1 MKLIL
6 KITVIA
12 IVALAIFGLA
22 YWLINPQFGGR
33 ISKVEKARFKN
44 SPQWNGK
51 EFVNQSTTTMDVNLR
66 TMPGLIKANISGR
79 KERDPKQELP
89 MKLFNKEEWDNQGNA
104 FRFTWFGHSTGLM
117 HLDGKN
123 LMIDPMFGQDASPI
137 GPFRT
142 MRYSKNATEQ
152 IELLPEIDA
161 VFISHDHYDHLDY
174 ESILKIKDKVKH
186 FYVPLGV
193 KRHLLRWEVA
203 EEKITEMDWW
213 DEIQLDSTQITFVPA
228 RHFSGRGPFDRAE
241 SLWGGWTFINPQQR
255 IFWSGDGGYDTH
267 FKLIGEKL
275 GPFDLAFV
283 ECGQYNKLWHHIH
296 MYPEE
301 SVQAAID
308 VKAKAA
314 MPIHWGAFTLALH
327 QWQDPVKRFQV
338 EAEKHNL
345 TTFMPRLGIMQVL
358 PINSA
363 KPLWWESFN

>member
-1 MKLIL
+1 MKLVL
-6 KITVIA
+6 KIIGIA
-12 IVALAIFGLA
+12 IVILLLFGVG

-33 ISKVEKARFKN
+33 LSEAEKERFKN
-44 SPQWNGK
+44 SPLWNGK
-51 EFVNQSTTTMDVNLR
+51 IFENQTTTTMDINIK
-66 TMPGLIKANISGR
+66 TMPGLIKDNISGR
-79 KERDPKQELP
+79 KARDPEQELP
-89 MKLFNKEEWDNQGNA
+89 LKAFSKEAWAHEGNA
-104 FRFTWFGHSTGLM
+104 FRYLWFGHSTGLL

-123 LMIDPMFGQDASPI
+123 ILIDPMFGQDASPI

-142 MRYSKNATEQ
+142 KRYSFNAIDQ
-152 IELLPEIDA
+152 IEKLPEIDA

-174 ESILKIKDKVKH
+174 ESIVRIKQKVEH

-213 DEIQLDSTQITFVPA
+213 DAIQLDATQITFVPA
-228 RHFSGRGPFDRAE
+228 RHFSGRGPFDRGE
-241 SLWGGWTFINPQQR
+241 SLWGGWAFINPQQR
-255 IFWSGDGGYDTH
+255 IFWSGDGGYDEH

-327 QWQDPVKRFQV
+327 HWKDPVQRFLA
-338 EAEKHNL
+338 EAKKQEL
-345 TTFMPRLGIMQVL
+345 EVIMPELGVIQKAQQAHSE
-358 PINSA
+358 PY
-363 KPLWWESFN
+363 WWMNYQ

>member
-1 MKLIL
+1 MVKISLI
-6 KITVIA
+6 
-12 IVALAIFGLA
+12 ALAVLVLFALG

-33 ISKVEKARFKN
+33 LSKVEKQRFKK

-51 EFVNQSTTTMDVNLR
+51 EFENQTTTTMDISLK
-66 TMPGLIKANISGR
+66 TLPGLIKDNLSGR
-79 KERDPKQELP
+79 GKRDPKQELP
-89 MKLFNKEEWDNQGNA
+89 LQEFSKSAWAEGDND
-104 FRFTWFGHSTGLM
+104 FRYVWFGHSTGL
-117 HLDGKN
+117 LRLSGKN
-123 LMIDPMFGQDASPI
+123 FMIDPMFGQDASPI

-142 MRYSKNATEQ
+142 KRYSHNAIQQ
-152 IELLPEIDA
+152 IEKLPEIDA

-174 ESILKIKDKVKH
+174 ESIVKIKEKVQH

-203 EEKITEMDWW
+203 ENKITEMDWW
-213 DEIQLDSTQITFVPA
+213 DEVSIGATQITFVPA
-228 RHFSGRGPFDRAE
+228 RHFSGRGPFDRGE
-241 SLWGGWTFINPQQR
+241 SLWGGWSFIDPQQR

-308 VKAKAA
+308 VKARAA

-327 QWQDPVKRFQV
+327 HWKDPAQRFLT
-338 EAEKHNL
+338 EAKKQKL
-345 TTFMPRLGIMQVL
+345 KVVTPKLGLIQKAGQGNGQS
-358 PINSA
+358 P
-363 KPLWWESFN
+363 WWTNYQ